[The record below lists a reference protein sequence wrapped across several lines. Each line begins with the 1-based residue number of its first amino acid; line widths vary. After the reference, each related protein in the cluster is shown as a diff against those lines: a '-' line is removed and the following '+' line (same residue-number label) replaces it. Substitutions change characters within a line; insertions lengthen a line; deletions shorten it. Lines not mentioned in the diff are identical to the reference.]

1 MRAYRHPESVD
12 PGASLI
18 VAELAAA
25 ALEELGDDVGVARA
39 RYLMCELA
47 WLRGASER
55 GLRDARE
62 ALRLARRAGATVELD
77 AGVSVVAL
85 ALVVNRVPVSAARAE
100 CDELL
105 RLVAGR
111 RFAELG
117 VRGFAAVLDAMAGDF
132 EQARTQL
139 ARSRDG
145 LNELGLHQASIWM
158 AVFDAQAELL
168 AGDPIRAEAA
178 LCDAERVADE
188 IGDRWFHSTIL
199 VDRAHVLLAQDS
211 RERAAAA
218 VARIEEVPAP
228 SDLEWRIK
236 RHAARGKLAARQ
248 GEAERGLE
256 EARAAVALAEP
267 TEMFLFRADA
277 WRDLAEVAD
286 RVGEAEEA
294 AAARATA
301 LRLYTAKGNVAAAD
315 QLSAPGD
322 GRRVISSR

>member
-1 MRAYRHPESVD
+1 MADEAVAAGRGRVRLRGEVERERMRAYRHPESVD

-47 WLRGASER
+47 WLQGASER

-100 CDELL
+100 CEELL

-132 EQARTQL
+132 EQRAR
-139 ARSRDG
+139 
-145 LNELGLHQASIWM
+145 
-158 AVFDAQAELL
+158 
-168 AGDPIRAEAA
+168 
-178 LCDAERVADE
+178 
-188 IGDRWFHSTIL
+188 
-199 VDRAHVLLAQDS
+199 
-211 RERAAAA
+211 
-218 VARIEEVPAP
+218 P
-228 SDLEWRIK
+228 SSP
-236 RHAARGKLAARQ
+236 
-248 GEAERGLE
+248 
-256 EARAAVALAEP
+256 V
-267 TEMFLFRADA
+267 
-277 WRDLAEVAD
+277 
-286 RVGEAEEA
+286 
-294 AAARATA
+294 RAT
-301 LRLYTAKGNVAAAD
+301 G
-315 QLSAPGD
+315 
-322 GRRVISSR
+322 

>member
-85 ALVVNRVPVSAARAE
+85 ALVVNRVPVPTARAE

-145 LNELGLHQASIWM
+145 LNDLGLHQASIWM

-168 AGDPIRAEAA
+168 AGDPARAEAA

-211 RERAAAA
+211 PERAAAA

-228 SDLEWRIK
+228 NDLEWRIK
-236 RHAARGKLAARQ
+236 RHAARGKLAARK
-248 GEAERGLE
+248 GTPSARWRRPGPRSHWRSRPRCSCSAPMPGATWPRSPIAWAGRRRPPRRGRPRS
-256 EARAAVALAEP
+256 ASTGP
-267 TEMFLFRADA
+267 
-277 WRDLAEVAD
+277 
-286 RVGEAEEA
+286 
-294 AAARATA
+294 RATWPP
-301 LRLYTAKGNVAAAD
+301 RI
-315 QLSAPGD
+315 SSP
-322 GRRVISSR
+322 RRVTACG